1 MSAPHQADHHDDH
14 HHGIAHVASAKTM
27 LGTFGALMVFTVL
40 TVLATKVDF
49 GGSTNLA
56 LAMLVA
62 VIKATLVG
70 LFFMHLRYDK
80 VFHSVLL
87 LGGVLTAA
95 LFVGYTLMDS
105 GQYQQSIHWNV
116 RTPLATPDGPRIKTT
131 PPMP

>member
-1 MSAPHQADHHDDH
+1 MSAEHHDDH
-14 HHGIAHVASAKTM
+14 DHGIAHVATPKTL
-27 LGTFGALMVFTVL
+27 LGTWGALMVLTVL

-62 VIKATLVG
+62 VIKATLVV

-87 LGGVLTAA
+87 VGGVLCAA

-105 GQYQQSIHWNV
+105 GQYQHSIHWNV
-116 RTPLATPDGPRIKTT
+116 RTPLAAPDGPKIKAT
-131 PPMP
+131 PPQP